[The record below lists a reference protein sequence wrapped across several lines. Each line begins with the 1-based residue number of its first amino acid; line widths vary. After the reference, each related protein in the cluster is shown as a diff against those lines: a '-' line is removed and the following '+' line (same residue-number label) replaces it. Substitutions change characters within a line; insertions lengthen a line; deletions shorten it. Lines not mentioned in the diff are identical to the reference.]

1 MEQIVKHPAAIS
13 RKPSGYC
20 PGCMHSTANKII
32 AEVLE
37 EMQLVEKTIAVF
49 PVGCAVL
56 SSAYFQ
62 TDRII
67 AAHGRAPAV
76 ATGIKRSRPDSLVFT
91 YQGDG
96 DLSSIGMAETMHAAN
111 RGENIT
117 VIFINNSIY
126 GMTGG
131 QMSPTT
137 LEGQKA
143 TTCIYGRDPK
153 TMGYPIKMCE
163 VINELTAPKYIARFA
178 LDTVPHINQAKKG
191 LRKAF
196 EMQRGEGGYAFIELL
211 TNCPTNW
218 KMTPADTLKFM
229 QEKTMKKFPI
239 GEFRND
245 IEG

>member
-1 MEQIVKHPAAIS
+1 MKQIVKHPDAIS

-37 EMQLVEKTIAVF
+37 EMQMTENAVGVF

-56 SSAYFQ
+56 SATYF
-62 TDRII
+62 TADRII
-67 AAHGRAPAV
+67 AAHGRAAAV
-76 ATGIKRSRPDSLVFT
+76 ATGIKRSRPKMLVFT

-96 DLSSIGMAETMHAAN
+96 DLSSIGMAETIHAAN

-143 TTCIYGRDPK
+143 TTCIYGRDPA

-163 VINELTAPKYIARFA
+163 LLNQLQAPKYIARFS
-178 LDTVPHINQAKKG
+178 LDSVAHINQAKKG
-191 LRKAF
+191 IRKAF
-196 EMQRGEGGYAFIELL
+196 EMQLGQKGYAFIELL

-218 KMTPADTLKFM
+218 KMTPTDTWKFM
-229 QEKTMKKFPI
+229 QEKTMKEFPI
-239 GEFRND
+239 GEFRNR